1 MTTAMGVY
9 QQPYVLQQQEARRR
23 MEDSFI
29 GPQEFVVG
37 YSKAPEHPH
46 SSARPICHSHATTS
60 MGRKPATMRIAA

>member
-1 MTTAMGVY
+1 
-9 QQPYVLQQQEARRR
+9 

-60 MGRKPATMRIAA
+60 MGCKPATMRIAA